1 MSHTLD
7 YYERLSDDQLLMFMR
22 SSNEEY
28 RRLATEA
35 WRRRTHNRAVR
46 SQNALNAINALVNQ
60 TGNRV
65 VQSVQTQGVQ
75 NSEIITALRRQNETL
90 QQSIN
95 AARQSVNE
103 MQEEY
108 DRRIRSLQTEQAQ
121 QMQTLRIQMD
131 QERITAA
138 NALQQL
144 EEDNKVRTQAA
155 VRAVTE
161 DVQRRIGAVRN
172 EMNAQIAAQQ
182 DAVNH
187 LQSDFEALV
196 SHISNDTEARN
207 RRIQQARDYLEAA
220 RAVISETDRFNEE
233 NQHSWQ
239 ADRRD
244 ELLQMEQDTVSDINN
259 HADQVAM
266 TDGRDLFRNALEYR
280 SNVIA
285 EEQRWQIEM
294 IAADNAVDAAE
305 AAMELSRQITV
316 SAEDDDGNTV
326 TETIDVDYWTCG
338 DLTRINRNLV
348 ALRGLMDQ
356 PELTHE
362 QLLSISEL
370 AENYRDQIEQARLF
384 ALQAR
389 QFSYDREG
397 MLEAA
402 VDSVIERLGNVH
414 QVWQENYADD
424 ERLGRRVYLE
434 ADTGE
439 RIVLTAE
446 PVVRDGKIRNEVRYE
461 ILSTGYT
468 VHSAAD
474 ANQFT
479 NILYEA
485 LRDVEGMELS
495 APTCTCVPRPAED
508 HGQSNPELWK
518 RPSKEEADAA
528 RRHVTP
534 ERPALPAE
542 QQLLPERQ
550 PGAPQR
556 QGV

>member
-233 NQHSWQ
+233 NQH
-239 ADRRD
+239 R
-244 ELLQMEQDTVSDINN
+244 
-259 HADQVAM
+259 
-266 TDGRDLFRNALEYR
+266 
-280 SNVIA
+280 
-285 EEQRWQIEM
+285 
-294 IAADNAVDAAE
+294 
-305 AAMELSRQITV
+305 
-316 SAEDDDGNTV
+316 
-326 TETIDVDYWTCG
+326 
-338 DLTRINRNLV
+338 
-348 ALRGLMDQ
+348 
-356 PELTHE
+356 
-362 QLLSISEL
+362 
-370 AENYRDQIEQARLF
+370 
-384 ALQAR
+384 
-389 QFSYDREG
+389 
-397 MLEAA
+397 
-402 VDSVIERLGNVH
+402 
-414 QVWQENYADD
+414 
-424 ERLGRRVYLE
+424 
-434 ADTGE
+434 
-439 RIVLTAE
+439 
-446 PVVRDGKIRNEVRYE
+446 
-461 ILSTGYT
+461 
-468 VHSAAD
+468 
-474 ANQFT
+474 
-479 NILYEA
+479 
-485 LRDVEGMELS
+485 
-495 APTCTCVPRPAED
+495 
-508 HGQSNPELWK
+508 
-518 RPSKEEADAA
+518 
-528 RRHVTP
+528 
-534 ERPALPAE
+534 
-542 QQLLPERQ
+542 
-550 PGAPQR
+550 
-556 QGV
+556 